1 MKIAVIDDEQRYM
14 DILARVCNGYFTIRS
29 EQGSVDC
36 FLNGQDF
43 LNKCSENLY
52 DAAFIDIYM
61 SPINGIELAEELRKI
76 NKDILIV
83 FVTTSSDFM
92 MQAFSVHAFHYII
105 KPYMPEQIYKVLDEA
120 AFYIK
125 DKAKFIRIVCDRKSV
140 MISVKEIMS
149 IESDAHYLNISVVSG
164 MTYRTRMT
172 MNEFL
177 KLTNN
182 DERFIPVNR
191 GVVLNAD
198 YIERIDGAL
207 CIMGNGTRFSIKVRE
222 KSIIEKRVRD
232 HMFKKL
238 RENQRI

>member
-76 NKDILIV
+76 SKDILIV

-92 MQAFSVHAFHYII
+92 MQ
-105 KPYMPEQIYKVLDEA
+105 

-177 KLTNN
+177 KLTDN

>member
-1 MKIAVIDDEQRYM
+1 
-14 DILARVCNGYFTIRS
+14 
-29 EQGSVDC
+29 
-36 FLNGQDF
+36 
-43 LNKCSENLY
+43 
-52 DAAFIDIYM
+52 
-61 SPINGIELAEELRKI
+61 
-76 NKDILIV
+76 
-83 FVTTSSDFM
+83 M

-149 IESDAHYLNISVVSG
+149 IESDAHYLNISVVCG

-177 KLTNN
+177 KLTDN

-207 CIMGNGTRFSIKVRE
+207 CIMINSTRFAIKGRE
-222 KSIIEKRVRD
+222 NSIIEKRVRD

>member
-1 MKIAVIDDEQRYM
+1 
-14 DILARVCNGYFTIRS
+14 
-29 EQGSVDC
+29 
-36 FLNGQDF
+36 
-43 LNKCSENLY
+43 
-52 DAAFIDIYM
+52 M
-61 SPINGIELAEELRKI
+61 SPINGIEIAEELRKI
-76 NKDILIV
+76 SKDILIV

-140 MISVKEIMS
+140 
-149 IESDAHYLNISVVSG
+149 VSG

-177 KLTNN
+177 KLTDNG
-182 DERFIPVNR
+182 ERFIPVNR

>member
-1 MKIAVIDDEQRYM
+1 
-14 DILARVCNGYFTIRS
+14 
-29 EQGSVDC
+29 
-36 FLNGQDF
+36 
-43 LNKCSENLY
+43 
-52 DAAFIDIYM
+52 
-61 SPINGIELAEELRKI
+61 
-76 NKDILIV
+76 
-83 FVTTSSDFM
+83 M

-149 IESDAHYLNISVVSG
+149 IESDAHYLNISVVCG

-177 KLTNN
+177 KLTDN

-207 CIMGNGTRFSIKVRE
+207 CIMSNGIFFNNGTF
-222 KSIIEKRVRD
+222 
-232 HMFKKL
+232 
-238 RENQRI
+238 

>member
-1 MKIAVIDDEQRYM
+1 
-14 DILARVCNGYFTIRS
+14 
-29 EQGSVDC
+29 
-36 FLNGQDF
+36 
-43 LNKCSENLY
+43 
-52 DAAFIDIYM
+52 
-61 SPINGIELAEELRKI
+61 
-76 NKDILIV
+76 
-83 FVTTSSDFM
+83 M

-149 IESDAHYLNISVVSG
+149 IESDAHYLNISVVCG

-207 CIMGNGTRFSIKVRE
+207 CIMSNGTRFSIKVRE

>member
-76 NKDILIV
+76 SKDIVIV

-92 MQAFSVHAFHYII
+92 MQ
-105 KPYMPEQIYKVLDEA
+105 

-177 KLTNN
+177 KLTDN

>member
-1 MKIAVIDDEQRYM
+1 
-14 DILARVCNGYFTIRS
+14 
-29 EQGSVDC
+29 
-36 FLNGQDF
+36 
-43 LNKCSENLY
+43 
-52 DAAFIDIYM
+52 
-61 SPINGIELAEELRKI
+61 
-76 NKDILIV
+76 
-83 FVTTSSDFM
+83 
-92 MQAFSVHAFHYII
+92 
-105 KPYMPEQIYKVLDEA
+105 MPEQIYKVLDEA

-125 DKAKFIRIVCDRKSV
+125 DKANFIRIVCDRKSV

-149 IESDAHYLNISVVSG
+149 IESDAHYLNISVVCG

-177 KLTNN
+177 KLTDN

-207 CIMGNGTRFSIKVRE
+207 CIMSNGTRFSIKVRE